1 MKTLVKT
8 IVLSLSTTLI
18 TIPAMAAPQDHNPQH
33 VDQRA
38 NPSYQQNHNAPQ
50 YNQRAEPNRQQTP
63 NSPQYNQRAEPNRQ
77 QDHNSPQYSQHAN
90 LGHQQDRHDNPAHQR
105 VNKPINPSRDWKV
118 GQRLPSQYHGQ
129 GYKINHTKYKR
140 LSKPARN
147 QQWVKINGDYV
158 LVNVLNHNIIKIIS
172 N

>member
-8 IVLSLSTTLI
+8 LVLSLSTTLI
-18 TIPAMAAPQDHNPQH
+18 TIPAMAAPQEHNSQH
-33 VDQRA
+33 VDQHA
-38 NPSYQQNHNAPQ
+38 NSNHQQNHNSPKSSQ
-50 YNQRAEPNRQQTP
+50 HAEPNHQ
-63 NSPQYNQRAEPNRQ
+63 A
-77 QDHNSPQYSQHAN
+77 QHAN
-90 LGHQQDRHDNPAHQR
+90 PASQKI
-105 VNKPINPSRDWKV
+105 NKSINPSRDWKV
-118 GQRLPSQYHGQ
+118 GQRLPSQYHGK

-147 QQWVKINGDYV
+147 QQWIKINGDYV